1 MIPLRELISDLRM
14 QINQNKRKIRLILLS
29 FVMSIV
35 LSGVKFLAYYLTDSN
50 AILSDALESII
61 NVFASGFAIYS
72 IRLAALPKDTNHP
85 YGHGKI
91 EFFSAGFEGALIIM
105 AALFICAGAVQRFLE
120 PAPLANLPLGSGLI
134 FFTILINGAIGYI
147 LLREGRLLNSLT
159 LTADGRHLL
168 ADAVSSILLVVSVAL
183 VILTGLEWIDSA
195 ASLVFGVLIAF
206 NGFQLVRKSVA
217 GLMDESDRGL
227 LENVVEAIRQH
238 KKNYWVDVHNLR
250 VQQYGADLHIDT
262 HLTLP
267 YYWTL
272 QQSHD
277 AVREFENVLKEN
289 HPGEAEIFVHADP
302 CLPECCY
309 FCRLADCPARSHAF
323 QQDIDWDVV
332 NLAKN
337 QKLYTEANIK
347 EEG

>member
-1 MIPLRELISDLRM
+1 M

-29 FVMSIV
+29 FLMSIL
-35 LSGVKFLAYYLTDSN
+35 LSGIKFLAYYLTDSN

-61 NVFASGFAIYS
+61 NIFASGFALYS
-72 IRLAALPKDTNHP
+72 IRLSALPKDTNHP
-85 YGHGKI
+85 YGHGKV
-91 EFFSAGFEGALIIM
+91 EFFSAGFEGALIIT
-105 AALFICAGAVQRFLE
+105 AAVFICVGAIQRFLN
-120 PAPLANLPLGSGLI
+120 PAPLANLTLGSGLI
-134 FFTILINGAIGYI
+134 AITILINGGIGYF
-147 LLREGRLLNSLT
+147 LVKEGKAHNSLA

-168 ADAVSSILLVVSVAL
+168 SDAVSSILLIVSVIL
-183 VILTGLEWIDSA
+183 VLITGLDWIDSA
-195 ASLVFGVLIAF
+195 ASLFFGVLIAF

-217 GLMDESDRGL
+217 GLMDESDRDL
-227 LENVVEAIRQH
+227 LENVVEAIRKH
-238 KKNYWVDVHNLR
+238 KKDYWVDVHNLR
-250 VQQYGADLHIDT
+250 VQQYGADLHVDT

-289 HPGEAEIFVHADP
+289 HPGETEIFVHADP

-309 FCRLADCPARSHAF
+309 FCRLENCPVRSHAF
-323 QQDIDWDVV
+323 QHDIDWDVV

-337 QKLYTEANIK
+337 QKLFTEVK
-347 EEG
+347 LK